1 MKKIVLLA
9 SGLVLL
15 SIAMSLCVV
24 CFLGLRITYALP
36 YTDINV
42 ETAYNMI
49 TNGSYPDLVILDVR
63 RQDEYDTGHIIHA
76 VLIPHTEL
84 DERIDELAS
93 HKNHEII
100 VYCKTGVRSVIASEI
115 LDSHNFTKVY
125 NMLGGITAWQ
135 FAYYRVWIATVH
147 NVNTSIDYDTIQA
160 AIDASETLDGHTILV
175 GAGTYYEYVVINKS
189 ISLIGED
196 RETTILDGS
205 EIITPIVHIT
215 ASNVTVRSFTIQDG
229 GRIYGLE
236 GGGIYITNSNRNSI
250 IDNMI
255 TNTQYG
261 INLRNS
267 TNNAIIENPI
277 IENDVGIQFLDDH
290 SNSSVIYHN
299 NFINNSWHQVQ
310 SYAVSNN
317 TWDNG
322 LEGNYWSNYTGVDLN
337 NDGIGDSPHIIDT
350 NNTDNYPLMGM
361 FSDFNATSEY
371 HVQTICNSSISDF
384 QFNGT
389 AICFNA
395 SGKDA
400 TTGFCRLCI
409 PRALMNETYKV
420 FINSTEVPCNLLPCS
435 NNTHSYLYFTY
446 SHSTQEVIIV
456 PEFPTWIPMLFIL
469 IALTVALAIYK
480 RKLPKH

>member
-1 MKKIVLLA
+1 LKKTVFLA
-9 SGLVLL
+9 SVLVLL
-15 SIAMSLCVV
+15 SIATSLCVV

-49 TNGSYPDLVILDVR
+49 TNGSYPNLVVLDVR
-63 RQDEYDTGHIIHA
+63 SQDEYDTGHIIHA

-100 VYCKTGVRSVIASEI
+100 VYCKTGIRSVNSSEI

-135 FAYYRVWIATVH
+135 FAYYRVWTATVH
-147 NVNTSIDYDTIQA
+147 NVNTTIDYDTIQA

-175 GAGTYYEYVVINKS
+175 GAGIYYESVVINKS
-189 ISLIGED
+189 ISFIGKD
-196 RETTILDGS
+196 RETTIIDGS

-215 ASNVTVRSFTIQDG
+215 ANNVTVRAFTIQDG

-236 GGGIYITNSNRNSI
+236 GGGIYVTNSSRNNI
-250 IDNMI
+250 VNNTI
-255 TNTQYG
+255 TDTQYG

-267 TNNAIIENPI
+267 TKNTIVGNTL
-277 IENDVGIQFLDDH
+277 IENDVGIQFLDEY

-299 NFINNSWHQVQ
+299 NLINNSWHQVQ

-322 LEGNYWSNYTGVDLN
+322 YPSGGNYWSDYEER
-337 NDGIGDSPHIIDT
+337 
-350 NNTDNYPLMGM
+350 YP
-361 FSDFNATSEY
+361 NATEL
-371 HVQTICNSSISDF
+371 D
-384 QFNGT
+384 G
-389 AICFNA
+389 
-395 SGKDA
+395 SGIWD
-400 TTGFCRLCI
+400 TPYEIDEGNI
-409 PRALMNETYKV
+409 DHYP
-420 FINSTEVPCNLLPCS
+420 
-435 NNTHSYLYFTY
+435 
-446 SHSTQEVIIV
+446 IV
-456 PEFPTWIPMLFIL
+456 PEFPTWTPTLLIL
-469 IALTVALAIYK
+469 IVLTVAIATYK
-480 RKLPKH
+480 RRLLETPMK